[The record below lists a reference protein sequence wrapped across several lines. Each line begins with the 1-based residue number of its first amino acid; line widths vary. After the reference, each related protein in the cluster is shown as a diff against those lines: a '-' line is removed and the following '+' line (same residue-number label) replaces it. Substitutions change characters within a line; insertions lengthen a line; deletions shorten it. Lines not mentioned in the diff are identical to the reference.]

1 MIGNFNM
8 EAQNILLNAK
18 KEMNELGHPY
28 IGTEHLLLSILK
40 SDSDISN
47 RLNSYNLNYNN
58 FKEELCKIVGTTDK
72 KSEYFL
78 YTPLLRKVIEN
89 AIIDSKENNDG
100 EVTSEHLFFAMLE
113 EGEGIAIRILI
124 GMGIDIE
131 SMYDDFSSSLIK
143 KTKKGKKKKLMIYD
157 LGFDM
162 TSNAKEGLVDPVIG
176 RDKEV
181 KRVMEILCRRTKNN
195 PILIGE
201 AGVGKTAIVEELS
214 RLIANDEVPNNLIGK
229 KVISL
234 DMATMVAG
242 TKYRG
247 EFEERMKKVIKE
259 LEDNDDI
266 ILFIDE
272 IHTLVG
278 AGGAEGAI
286 DASNILKPALAR
298 GKIRCIGATT
308 IEEYKKF
315 IEKDSALERRFQ
327 KIYIKEPSIEETIN
341 ILNNLKP
348 IYEVISLDMATMV
361 AGTKY
366 RGEFEERMKKVIKE
380 LEDNDDIIL
389 FIDEIHTLV
398 GAGGA
403 EGAIDASNILKPAL
417 ARGKIR
423 CIGATTIEEYKKFI
437 EKDSALERRFQKIYI
452 KEPSIEETINI
463 LNNLKPIY
471 EKYHNVIVPDSIINS
486 IVSLSE
492 KYIFDRNRP
501 DKEIDILDEVCSMV
515 SMKDNQD
522 IINKKNIKKKIEI
535 LEEEKNSYII
545 DNNIDK
551 AYDIRKKETELLSI
565 LNELELSSVKD
576 KNEIT
581 IEDVAFV
588 INSRTNTP
596 IYEVM
601 EDSSRS
607 INNIKNNLKRK
618 IIGQDKAI
626 DSLIEMTKRIKFGY
640 NDRVYSSLFVGPT
653 GVGKSAL
660 AKWYANNIVGESN
673 FIRLDMSEFGDSTSV
688 NKILGSSPGYVGYD
702 DNKNILEEVR
712 NKPNSVI
719 LLDEIDKAHPSVINL
734 FYQILE
740 DGKIK
745 NSKGIDV
752 RFNNSVIIMTSNIGF
767 EKNSIGFN
775 KINESTL
782 STLKNYFSVSF
793 INRIDNVIAFNRLSE
808 DNIRDIINIK
818 LDDINNKYK
827 SINISFTD
835 NLINDIVSE
844 SKYNEFGARRLDKI
858 IGSKVEN
865 KIIDAIMNKDND
877 VVIDSIKEN
886 ITS

>member
-40 SDSDISN
+40 SDSDIAN
-47 RLNSYNLNYNN
+47 RLNSYNLTYNI
-58 FKEELCKIVGTTDK
+58 FKDELCKIVGTTDK

-162 TSNAKEGLVDPVIG
+162 TNNAKEGLVDPVIG
-176 RDKEV
+176 REKEV

-201 AGVGKTAIVEELS
+201 AGTGKTAIVEELA
-214 RLIANDEVPNNLIGK
+214 RMIANDEVPSNLMGK
-229 KVISL
+229 RIISL

-308 IEEYKKF
+308 TIEYKKF

-327 KIYIKEPSIEETIN
+327 KVFIEEPSTQETKN
-341 ILNNLKP
+341 ILNNLK
-348 IYEVISLDMATMV
+348 S
-361 AGTKY
+361 
-366 RGEFEERMKKVIKE
+366 
-380 LEDNDDIIL
+380 
-389 FIDEIHTLV
+389 
-398 GAGGA
+398 
-403 EGAIDASNILKPAL
+403 
-417 ARGKIR
+417 
-423 CIGATTIEEYKKFI
+423 
-437 EKDSALERRFQKIYI
+437 
-452 KEPSIEETINI
+452 
-463 LNNLKPIY
+463 IY
-471 EKYHNVIVPDSIINS
+471 EKYHNVIVPDSIIDD
-486 IVSLSE
+486 IVNLSE

-515 SMKDNQD
+515 SMKDNAN
-522 IINKKNIKKKIEI
+522 IIKKNNLKKEIKQ
-535 LEEEKNSYII
+535 LGEEKNSYII

-551 AYDIRKKETELLSI
+551 AYNIRKKETELLSL
-565 LNELELSSVKD
+565 LNELEITSKCD
-576 KNEIT
+576 KNKIT
-581 IEDVAFV
+581 IDDVAFV
-588 INSRTNTP
+588 INSRTKTP

-601 EDSSRS
+601 ESSSSYIDNIRS
-607 INNIKNNLKRK
+607 KLMKK
-618 IIGQDKAI
+618 IIGENKAI
-626 DSLIEMTKRIKFGY
+626 DSLMEVMKRIKFGY
-640 NDRVYSSLFVGPT
+640 NDRAYSLLFVGPS
-653 GVGKSAL
+653 GVGKSEL
-660 AKWYANNIVGESN
+660 SKLYANYLVGENN
-673 FIRLDMSEFGDSTSV
+673 FIRLDMSEYSDSASI

-702 DNKNILEEVR
+702 DNKNVLEEVR

-740 DGKIK
+740 EGKIK
-745 NSKGIDV
+745 NSKGIDI
-752 RFNNSVIIMTSNIGF
+752 RFNNSIIIMTSNIGY

-775 KINESTL
+775 KVNDSSTM
-782 STLKNYFSVSF
+782 SYLKNYFSASF
-793 INRIDNVIAFNRLSE
+793 INRIDSVIMFNKLSK
-808 DNIRDIINIK
+808 DDIINIIKSK
-818 LDDINNKYK
+818 LEELDNKYK
-827 SINISFTD
+827 NIDIKYSD
-835 NLINDIVSE
+835 SLINEIMNMCNYE
-844 SKYNEFGARRLDKI
+844 EFGARRIVKI
-858 IGSKVEN
+858 IQSKVEC
-865 KIIDAIMNKDND
+865 KIIDALMDKKNS
-877 VVIDSIKEN
+877 VLIDSIKEN

>member
-1 MIGNFNM
+1 
-8 EAQNILLNAK
+8 
-18 KEMNELGHPY
+18 
-28 IGTEHLLLSILK
+28 
-40 SDSDISN
+40 
-47 RLNSYNLNYNN
+47 
-58 FKEELCKIVGTTDK
+58 
-72 KSEYFL
+72 
-78 YTPLLRKVIEN
+78 
-89 AIIDSKENNDG
+89 
-100 EVTSEHLFFAMLE
+100 
-113 EGEGIAIRILI
+113 
-124 GMGIDIE
+124 
-131 SMYDDFSSSLIK
+131 MYDDFSSSLIK
-143 KTKKGKKKKLMIYD
+143 KTQKGKKKKLMIYD

-162 TSNAKEGLVDPVIG
+162 TSNAKDGLVDPVIG

-214 RLIANDEVPNNLIGK
+214 RLIANDEVPSNLMGK

-259 LEDNDDI
+259 LEENDDI

-308 IEEYKKF
+308 IDEYKKF

-327 KIYIKEPSIEETIN
+327 KIYIKEPSIEET
-341 ILNNLKP
+341 L
-348 IYEVISLDMATMV
+348 
-361 AGTKY
+361 
-366 RGEFEERMKKVIKE
+366 
-380 LEDNDDIIL
+380 
-389 FIDEIHTLV
+389 
-398 GAGGA
+398 
-403 EGAIDASNILKPAL
+403 
-417 ARGKIR
+417 
-423 CIGATTIEEYKKFI
+423 
-437 EKDSALERRFQKIYI
+437 
-452 KEPSIEETINI
+452 NI

-471 EKYHNVIVPDSIINS
+471 EKYHNVIVSDSVINS
-486 IVSLSE
+486 IVTLSE

-501 DKEIDILDEVCSMV
+501 DKQIDILDEVCSMV
-515 SMKDNQD
+515 SMKDNKD
-522 IINKKNIKKKIEI
+522 IIKKRNLKKEIER
-535 LEEEKNSYII
+535 LGEEKNSYII

-565 LNELELSSVKD
+565 LNELELTSVRD

-601 EDSSRS
+601 EDVSSG
-607 INNIKNNLKRK
+607 IIGLKNDLKSK

-626 DSLIEMTKRIKFGY
+626 DSLIEMTKRIKFGC
-640 NDRVYSSLFVGPT
+640 NDRVYSFLFVGPT
-653 GVGKSAL
+653 GVGKTAL

-673 FIRLDMSEFGDSTSV
+673 FIRLDMSEYGDSTSV

-734 FYQILE
+734 FYQILDE
-740 DGKIK
+740 GKIK
-745 NSKGIDV
+745 NSKGIEV
-752 RFNNSVIIMTSNIGF
+752 RFNNAIIIMTSNVGF
-767 EKNSIGFN
+767 EINSIGFN
-775 KINESTL
+775 KKDNTL
-782 STLKNYFSVSF
+782 SSLKNSFSNAF
-793 INRIDNVIAFNRLSE
+793 INRIDNVIVFNRLSKT
-808 DNIRDIINIK
+808 NIKDIINIK
-818 LDDINNKYK
+818 LDDIKNKYK
-827 SINISFTD
+827 SVNISFMD
-835 NLINDIVSE
+835 NLVNDIVSVCVYE
-844 SKYNEFGARRLDKI
+844 EFGARRLDKI
-858 IGSKVEN
+858 INSKVEN
-865 KIIDAIMNKDND
+865 KIIDVIMNKGKEII
-877 VVIDSIKEN
+877 IDSIKEN